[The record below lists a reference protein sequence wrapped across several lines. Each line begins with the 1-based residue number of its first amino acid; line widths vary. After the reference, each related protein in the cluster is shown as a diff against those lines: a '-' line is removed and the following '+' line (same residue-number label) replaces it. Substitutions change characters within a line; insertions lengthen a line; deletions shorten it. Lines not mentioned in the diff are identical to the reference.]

1 MDNEEG
7 FLSSKPQPIKI
18 GQAVELTTIKII
30 FLTAIFSAVFLFSY
44 FLVNLL
50 VPSKVQAYTQQDC
63 VNVATNCANRCVNSV
78 NVKNLN
84 VNNLNSIAEACAQK
98 CINEITAYCKDSN
111 NSRPKVQQ
119 PQRKTKPTV
128 LENPPIPAEKG
139 KPFSHNYSKEL
150 TALLGPDSPGCPCS
164 FNLDTLG
171 GFPPM
176 GLVLGPD
183 GVLKGTP
190 TGKDSKFRACV
201 KDVGGNTACKVINI
215 DVKKEGESELA
226 TPENFRLT
234 ELAYNNLTYGKQFQ
248 ASQDERAVI
257 NMPDGSLMHMDMG
270 STITPVSDYEVKSDI
285 GRFMYDYKP
294 ASGGGCGPIGQSPTW
309 ACRQVDARDA
319 TLRVKGTE
327 FAVDTDK
334 YGTNIIVMEG
344 TLSVSDI
351 KGKKTVEVAT
361 GQYTY
366 IAKLGLPTEPQSFD
380 TSQVDFWWKE
390 KTAEQIQ
397 REKIISYTAIF
408 LVVFFFILLIKRKQI
423 WPKRFGKPAP
433 TVVSANTVVSEM
445 KGENIKTI
453 DSKYEGLAVMA
464 LLIGCVAVAIPLN
477 LYVGFFLLPFPI
489 LNFVNSTAFFAVKM
503 VGLIFGIIALKSS
516 KKSFAIFIIIL
527 NIVGIILGLL
537 FGF

>member
-1 MDNEEG
+1 MSNESMKKS
-7 FLSSKPQPIKI
+7 F
-18 GQAVELTTIKII
+18 II
-30 FLTAIFSAVFLFSY
+30 FTLVKFSTLFLFAY

-50 VPSKVQAYTQQDC
+50 VPGKVQAYTQQDC
-63 VNVATNCANRCVNSV
+63 VNVATNCATRCVNSV

-84 VNNLNSIAEACAQK
+84 VNNLNSIANACAQK
-98 CINEITAYCKDSN
+98 CINEITAYCKDPN
-111 NSRPKVQQ
+111 NSQPKVQQ
-119 PQRKTKPTV
+119 PQQKTQPTV

-139 KPFSHNYSKEL
+139 QPFRHDYSKEL
-150 TALLGPDSPGCPCS
+150 TALLGPDSSGCPCS
-164 FNLDTLG
+164 FNLDTMG

-176 GLVLGPD
+176 GLILGPD

-190 TGKDSKFRACV
+190 TGKDSQFRACV
-201 KDVGGNTACKVINI
+201 KDAGGNTACKVIDI
-215 DVKKEGESELA
+215 DVQKKGESELA
-226 TPENFRLT
+226 TSGNFRLT

-270 STITPVSDYEVKSDI
+270 STITPISDYEVKSDT

-319 TLRVKGTE
+319 TLRVKGTQ

-334 YGTNIIVMEG
+334 YGTNVIVMEG
-344 TLSVSDI
+344 VLSVADI

-366 IAKLGLPTEPQSFD
+366 IKNGGLPVDPQSFD
-380 TSQVDFWWKE
+380 ISQVDFWWKE

-397 REKIISYTAIF
+397 SEKIISYTAIF
-408 LVVFFFILLIKRKQI
+408 LVAFFFLLIIKRKQI

-433 TVVSANTVVSEM
+433 TIVPVNTVVVEM
-445 KGENIKTI
+445 KGESIKTI
-453 DSKYEGLAVMA
+453 DSKYEGLAVAA
-464 LLIGCVAVAIPLN
+464 LLIGCVAVAVPLN
-477 LYVGFFLLPFPI
+477 FYVGFFSLPLPI
-489 LNFVNSTAFFAVKM
+489 LNFVNSTAFFTIKI
-503 VGLIFGIIALKSS
+503 VGLIFGIIAFKSS

-527 NIVGIILGLL
+527 NIVGLILVLL
-537 FGF
+537 LGF